1 MKLKVSD
8 NLFELNN
15 TDITKINLLIK
26 ENFIAFENIS
36 SFVLNLFDKFN
47 ASSFAEVVRKACFF
61 NIIDKN
67 IDENYLN
74 DVNTFAR
81 SQIKKR
87 MLIRRFFIKQ
97 DWILKELNQQSIL
110 LPNEHKKLLDAKQKL
125 TNKGHKNI
133 SKDDLIAELSLG
145 FWIHLCTKRYKTAL
159 WHKQGFFRIVFA
171 DYPNFSEFDKLSKVF
186 PVLQL
191 MLKLRNRVFHHEII
205 INHPHGINN
214 CYKDL
219 RKLLNY
225 ISKDSL
231 LYLDKICDFNKV
243 ITKQK
248 TQ

>member
-1 MKLKVSD
+1 MPKTLENNLV
-8 NLFELNN
+8 NLFSSNRLSSYKYDIND
-15 TDITKINLLIK
+15 TDSIVLERYLYNIEVSKSLYPLLSIFEIYLRNRINQAI
-26 ENFIAFENIS
+26 ET
-36 SFVLNLFDKFN
+36 V
-47 ASSFAEVVRKACFF
+47 
-61 NIIDKN
+61 
-67 IDENYLN
+67 
-74 DVNTFAR
+74 
-81 SQIKKR
+81 
-87 MLIRRFFIKQ
+87 IKQ
-97 DWILKELNQQSIL
+97 DWLLQELNQQSIL

-171 DYPNFSEFDKLSKVF
+171 DYPNFSEFDKLSKEF
-186 PVLQL
+186 PVLQI

-205 INHPHGINN
+205 INHPYGINN
-214 CYKDL
+214 CYTDL
-219 RKLLNY
+219 RRLLSY

-248 TQ
+248 PQ